1 LCLLDTGSEE
11 FKDTK
16 GVSKICKSKKDRQ
29 RHGQKKTDTRKKND
43 LQNNTQTTKD

>member
-16 GVSKICKSKKDRQ
+16 GVSKIRKSKDRQ
-29 RHGQKKTDTRKKND
+29 RHGQKKTDYKKKERS
-43 LQNNTQTTKD
+43 TKQYTDN